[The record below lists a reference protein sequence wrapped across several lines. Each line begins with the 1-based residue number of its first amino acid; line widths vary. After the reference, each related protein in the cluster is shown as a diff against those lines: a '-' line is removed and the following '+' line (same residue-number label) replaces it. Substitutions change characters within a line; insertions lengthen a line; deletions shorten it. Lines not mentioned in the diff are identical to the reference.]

1 MTDSNLWINVFN
13 PNVVSFFNDPGFFFD
28 IPLVFKPTLMNM
40 DYPHEAMKVPSFL
53 QNNRIDCEEL
63 TYFLGTHLDW
73 NKLGNIVFD
82 NFIPNQ

>member
-1 MTDSNLWINVFN
+1 
-13 PNVVSFFNDPGFFFD
+13 
-28 IPLVFKPTLMNM
+28 MNM
-40 DYPHEAMKVPSFL
+40 DYPHEAMKVPGFL